1 MLSNDENIETIGQ
14 LVESV
19 KHYVGLRSE
28 YAKLDVIEKVVRL
41 LTALVMF
48 VILSVLLLLA
58 LIYASFA
65 VAYALEDVVGK
76 PMAFCIV
83 AIVYLVALA
92 SCVVFRKKWIEQPLV
107 RFLSNILMQE

>member
-19 KHYVGLRSE
+19 RHYIGLRSE

-65 VAYALEDVVGK
+65 IAYALETVVGR
-76 PMAFCIV
+76 PTAFSIV
-83 AIVYLVALA
+83 AVVYLLALA

-107 RFLSNILMQE
+107 RFLSNILMQD